1 MKKPYRVEMFSDM
14 MDMEAN
20 VATIEQASDLYF
32 KGMDSGFYHS
42 GHVLSNETGEV
53 FCHFS
58 VEKVGNGIEISQW
71 VAVE

>member
-1 MKKPYRVEMFSDM
+1 MKKLYRVELFSDM

-20 VATIEQASDLYF
+20 VATIEEASALYF

-53 FCHFS
+53 FCYFS
-58 VEKVGNGIEISQW
+58 IEKNGNGIEISQW

>member
-1 MKKPYRVEMFSDM
+1 MKKPYRVELFSNM

-20 VATIEQASDLYF
+20 VATIEEASNLYF

-58 VEKVGNGIEISQW
+58 IQQNGNGIEIFQW